1 MLKHRPIQ
9 NHYDFE
15 LEAGIAKHCLGVKI
29 VYIGMIKSKSY
40 FQEKVPY
47 QVARVHVH
55 HASHHLMSLT
65 IELLSPNFI
74 GVQISTSLAQRI
86 SKSRDLS
93 RARALH
99 VYNAPQHP
107 KSCTSE

>member
-1 MLKHRPIQ
+1 MKYYLPLLLLTPFSAHAHP
-9 NHYDFE
+9 
-15 LEAGIAKHCLGVKI
+15 EAL
-29 VYIGMIKSKSY
+29 
-40 FQEKVPY
+40 P
-47 QVARVHVH
+47 HVH

-74 GVQISTSLAQRI
+74 GVQIFTSLAQKI
-86 SKSRDLS
+86 SKSGDSS

-99 VYNAPQHP
+99 VHNAPQHP